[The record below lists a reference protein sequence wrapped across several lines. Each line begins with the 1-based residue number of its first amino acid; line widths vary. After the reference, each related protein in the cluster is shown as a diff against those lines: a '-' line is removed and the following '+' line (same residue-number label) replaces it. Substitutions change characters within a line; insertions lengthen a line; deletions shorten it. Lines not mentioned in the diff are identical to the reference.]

1 MKIKFDEQQYQLDA
15 IQSITDIF
23 EGQTVKVSNFTVSM
37 GDIVGQ
43 EITEL
48 GIGNKLELS
57 ETEVLENVQRIQ
69 IRNHLPKS
77 RNIQDWNFTVEME
90 TGTGKTYVYTRSI
103 FELNKKYGF
112 TKFIIVVPSVA
123 IREGVYKSLQMTEEH
138 FANEY
143 PGQHCH
149 FFKYDSTYLEQV
161 REFATST
168 DIEVMI
174 INIDAFKKSFDDPE
188 KESKAN
194 LIHRERDTMNGKKP
208 IQFIQETNPIVI
220 IDEPQSVDNTEK
232 AKEAIASLNPL
243 CKLRYSATHRET
255 YNLMYKLDP
264 VDAYEKKLVKKIEVL
279 SVNSDDDYNDPYIK
293 LINVSNKNGYKATVE
308 IDEQKRNGTVAK
320 VRKEIN
326 PNKKNNLY
334 LISGERDLYRGF
346 ILEGIDCTPGSEMIE
361 FANGKVLGLGE
372 SIGAMDDDL
381 LKRYQIREAI
391 RTHLDKELKLVNKGI
406 KVLTLFFID
415 KVENYRLYPKGQSW
429 EKGKYALMFEEEY
442 KNLIESPKYRTL
454 FEEDNYISNHQVEE
468 VHNGYFSQDKNGN
481 YKDSKVAK
489 DGSLR
494 SNKDDESAFE
504 LIMKEKERLLSFE
517 TPLRFIF
524 SHSALKEGWDNPNVF
539 QICTLVE
546 TKDPFTKRQKI
557 GRGLRLAVN
566 QDGQR
571 QYDENINVLTVIAN
585 ESYQEFAES
594 LQQEMEEETGVK
606 FGYLE
611 EQSFST
617 ITQTNEETGEAKAI
631 GYDYS
636 AKIFAFLVKENFIT
650 KKGKVETKLKEAI
663 AEEAFEVPEEMQAI
677 KQDIEQV
684 IKRSIKKLPVF
695 NKKDEVRIHLNKE
708 VFLSEEFNQLW
719 DQIKYKTT
727 YSVDLDS
734 ETLKSRSIEA
744 IQKLDEFQ
752 ARKIRRENAILKVDQ
767 SGVTGEGKTFRTFE
781 ANEEKRRL
789 PDILRYL
796 QEQTNL
802 KRRTLVDILIRS
814 KRLEDFEKNPQAF
827 MESVMK
833 IINRE
838 KKKLI
843 IDGIK
848 YERIGDHAYYQQSL
862 FEHQELVGYMKANAV
877 EVSKDKSVY
886 NYIRYDSNVERTFA
900 EKLNSDEDVKLFVKL
915 PASFVIDTPLGNYNP
930 DWAVL
935 VDKDGVETL
944 FFVVETKGSTD
955 QEDLRF
961 TENGKIVCGRK
972 HFSALQNEVEYKL
985 TNSYEKFKEQI

>member
-23 EGQTVKVSNFTVSM
+23 EGQTIKVSNFTVSM

-43 EITEL
+43 ELTEL

-57 ETEVLENVQRIQ
+57 ETEVLENVQKVQ
-69 IRNHLPKS
+69 VRNHLKKS
-77 RNIQDWNFTVEME
+77 TSIQDWNFTVEME

-103 FELNKKYGF
+103 FELNKLYGF
-112 TKFIIVVPSVA
+112 SKFIIVVPSVA
-123 IREGVYKSLQMTEEH
+123 IREGVYKSFQMTEEH
-138 FANEY
+138 FANQY

-149 FFKYDSTYLEQV
+149 YFKYDSSKLEQV
-161 REFATST
+161 REYATST
-168 DIEVMI
+168 NIEVMI

-188 KESKAN
+188 KENKAN

-220 IDEPQSVDNTEK
+220 IDEPQSVDNTDK

-243 CKLRYSATHRET
+243 CKLRYSATHRDT

-264 VDAYEKKLVKKIEVL
+264 VNAYEKKLVKKIEVL

-293 LINVSNKNGYKATVE
+293 LLSVSNKNGYKATVE
-308 IDEQKRNGTVAK
+308 IDEKKKNGSVTRVK
-320 VRKEIN
+320 KEIN
-326 PNKKNNLY
+326 PNNKNNLY
-334 LISGERDLYRGF
+334 LLSGERELYHGY
-346 ILEGIDCTPGSEMIE
+346 IVEGIDCYPGNEMVE
-361 FANGKVLGLGE
+361 FENGKVLKLGE
-372 SIGAMDDDL
+372 SIGGIDDDL

-391 RTHLDKELKLVNKGI
+391 RTHLDKEKRLVHQGI

-415 KVENYRLYPKGQSW
+415 KVENYRVYPKGQPW
-429 EKGKYALMFEEEY
+429 QKGKYAEIFEEEY
-442 KNLIESPKYRTL
+442 TALIKLPKYRSL
-454 FEEDNYISNHQVEE
+454 FEEDQYISNQSAVE
-468 VHNGYFSQDKNGN
+468 VHDGYFSQDKSGN
-481 YKDSKVAK
+481 FKDSRVAK

-557 GRGLRLAVN
+557 GRGLRLSVN

-585 ESYQEFAES
+585 ESYQNFAES
-594 LQQEMEEETGVK
+594 LQKEMEDETGVK

-617 ITQTNEETGEAKAI
+617 ITLTDEVTGKSKEI

-636 AKIFAFLVKENFIT
+636 AKVYSFLVKEKFLD
-650 KKGKVETKLKEAI
+650 KKGKVENKLKEAI
-663 AEEAFEVPEEMQAI
+663 AAETFDVPDEFKEI
-677 KQDIEQV
+677 KQDIER
-684 IKRSIKKLPVF
+684 IIRSSIKKLPIF
-695 NKKDEVRIHLNKE
+695 NKKDEVDIKLNKE
-708 VFLSEEFNQLW
+708 VLLSDEFNQLW
-719 DQIKYKTT
+719 NQIKYKTT

-734 ETLKSRSIEA
+734 DTLKSRCIDA
-744 IQKLDEFQ
+744 IQKLDAFK
-752 ARKIRRENAILKVDQ
+752 ARKIKRENALLKVDQ
-767 SGVTGEGKTFRTFE
+767 SGVSGEGQTMRVYE
-781 ANEEKRRL
+781 ALEEQRRL

-802 KRRTLVDILIRS
+802 KRRTLVDILIGS
-814 KRLEDFEKNPQAF
+814 KRLKDFEKNPQAF
-827 MESVMK
+827 MEAVMK

-843 IDGIK
+843 VDGIK
-848 YERIGDHAYYQQSL
+848 YERIGDHAFYQQSL

-877 EVSKDKSVY
+877 EVSNDKSVY
-886 NYIRYDSNVERTFA
+886 NYIRYDSSVERAFA
-900 EKLNSDEDVKLFVKL
+900 EKLNNDEDVKLFVKL
-915 PASFVIDTPLGNYNP
+915 PSSFVIDTPLGNYNP

-935 VDKDGVETL
+935 VEKEGVETL

-955 QEDLRF
+955 QEDLRMK
-961 TENGKIVCGRK
+961 EDGKITCGRK
-972 HFSALQNEVEYKL
+972 HFAALENGVTYKL
-985 TNSYEKFKEQI
+985 ANSYEKFKMGI